1 MRILLIKTEEKMRVR
16 KLRGMV
22 GAKVFTDAGDYFGE
36 IEEANLMEN
45 KVEGWK
51 IRVARDSSLVG
62 FLGGAKGL
70 IIPHQ
75 FVRAMGDIVIVSK
88 STVPSKDEEEFS
100 AE

>member
-1 MRILLIKTEEKMRVR
+1 MRIR

-22 GAKVFTDAGDYFGE
+22 GAKVFTDSGDYFGE
-36 IEEANLMEN
+36 IEEANIMAN
-45 KVEGWK
+45 KVDGWK
-51 IRVARDSSLVG
+51 VRVARDSSLVG

-88 STVPSKDEEEFS
+88 SAVPAREDEELMS

>member
-1 MRILLIKTEEKMRVR
+1 MKIR
-16 KLRGMV
+16 KLRGMI
-22 GAKVFTDAGDYFGE
+22 GAKVFTDSGDYFGE
-36 IEEANLMEN
+36 VEEANLLEN
-45 KVEGWK
+45 KVDGWK

-88 STVPSKDEEEFS
+88 SAVPAREDEDIVNTE
-100 AE
+100 

>member
-1 MRILLIKTEEKMRVR
+1 MKVR
-16 KLRGMV
+16 KLRSMV
-22 GAKVFTDAGDYFGE
+22 GAKVFTDGGDYFGE
-36 IEEANLMEN
+36 IEEANLLDN

-88 STVPSKDEEEFS
+88 STVPARDEEELS

>member
-1 MRILLIKTEEKMRVR
+1 MRIR

-22 GAKVFTDAGDYFGE
+22 GAKVFTDSGDYFGE
-36 IEEANLMEN
+36 IEEANLMAN
-45 KVEGWK
+45 KVDGWK
-51 IRVARDSSLVG
+51 VKVARDSSLVG

-88 STVPSKDEEEFS
+88 SAVPAREDDEPLNTE
-100 AE
+100 